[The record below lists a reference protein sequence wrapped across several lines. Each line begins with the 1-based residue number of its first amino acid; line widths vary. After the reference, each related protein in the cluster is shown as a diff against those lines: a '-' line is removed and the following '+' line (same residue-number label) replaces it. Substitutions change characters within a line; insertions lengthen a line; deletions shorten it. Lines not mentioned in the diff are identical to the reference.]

1 LPIKANSSFSTAVTN
16 WLTGD
21 ISANNPG
28 TESIIRAANFTV
40 LVRPPPTP
48 SEQLNAVWSAWG
60 TPISGIVGLIGV
72 VLGGIG
78 GWLLKH
84 FKSKKGKGVQDKYKK
99 MEDGW

>member
-1 LPIKANSSFSTAVTN
+1 MAVTN

-21 ISANNPG
+21 ILANPG

-60 TPISGIVGLIGV
+60 TPISGIIGLIGV
-72 VLGGIG
+72 VAGGIG

-84 FKSKKGKGVQDKYKK
+84 FKSKKSKEGVQDKNKK